1 METLFAILG
10 VVSWAFY
17 AVAVIVVV
25 RLFFIL
31 PKLDRFL
38 TTDSNR
44 LRRLREIDVALQQ
57 HLLTPEEYAA
67 KRQEILK
74 DL

>member
-1 METLFAILG
+1 VT
-10 VVSWAFY
+10 
-17 AVAVIVVV
+17 V

-38 TTDSNR
+38 GYAPGAAGSKLAQR
-44 LRRLREIDVALQQ
+44 LGELDIARRENLV
-57 HLLTPEEYAA
+57 TPEEYAA